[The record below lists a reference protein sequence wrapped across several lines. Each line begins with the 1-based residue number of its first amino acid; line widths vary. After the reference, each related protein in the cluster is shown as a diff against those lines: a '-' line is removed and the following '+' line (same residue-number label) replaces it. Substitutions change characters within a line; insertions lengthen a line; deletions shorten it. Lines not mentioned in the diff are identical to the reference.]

1 MNIVH
6 ADALNIIKN
15 ECDKQFLIA
24 QRKKW
29 KQDCMLEINRKNKDL
44 DKPIEK
50 RSINIMERRKI
61 VHVEIETLGNLFF
74 IDDLCL
80 HNIEGF

>member
-1 MNIVH
+1 
-6 ADALNIIKN
+6 
-15 ECDKQFLIA
+15 
-24 QRKKW
+24 
-29 KQDCMLEINRKNKDL
+29 MLEINRKNKDL